1 MDTHNEIK
9 TLIIEDS
16 VDNREVLKI
25 ILSQHCPEV
34 MIAGEAGD
42 VEKGYELILEN
53 DPQLVF
59 LDIQLKNHT
68 SFDLLDRLLKNNS
81 IGFEII
87 FITAHGSFEYATRA
101 IAYSAL
107 DFITKPIDSKKLVN
121 AVNKAKS
128 RLTADQYGDQIRMLL
143 ENLST
148 PQSQVNRI
156 AIHLT
161 KGVIEFIPV
170 EEIMYLEA
178 DRTIT
183 YVFLT
188 DSRKLNA
195 MRNLGHY
202 SKLLVSDHPF
212 YPISNKVVVN
222 LDYVMRYTHNTLTVT
237 LINGEKVQASRRGG
251 QEFRR
256 FLNNQEGMHGKLNE
270 KWWQR
275 LFGS

>member
-1 MDTHNEIK
+1 MNHEIK
-9 TLIIEDS
+9 ALIIEDS
-16 VDNREVLKI
+16 IDNREALKTL
-25 ILSQHCPEV
+25 LSQNCPEV
-34 MIAGEAGD
+34 MIEGEAGD
-42 VEKGYELILEN
+42 VEKGYELILEK
-53 DPQLVF
+53 DPELVF

-68 SFDLLDRLLKNNS
+68 SFDLLDRLLKNDS
-81 IGFEII
+81 IDFEII

-107 DFITKPIDSKKLVN
+107 DFITKPIDSQKLVD
-121 AVNKAKS
+121 AVNKAQS
-128 RLTADQYGDQIRMLL
+128 RLNGDQYGDQIRMLL

-183 YVFLT
+183 YVYLT
-188 DSRKLNA
+188 EDRKLNA

-212 YPISNKVVVN
+212 YPISNKIVVN
-222 LDYVMRYTHNTLTVT
+222 LDYVTRYNHSILTVT
-237 LINGEKVQASRRGG
+237 LENGKKIQASRRGG

-256 FLNNQEGMHGKLNE
+256 FLNNQEGMHGKLDE